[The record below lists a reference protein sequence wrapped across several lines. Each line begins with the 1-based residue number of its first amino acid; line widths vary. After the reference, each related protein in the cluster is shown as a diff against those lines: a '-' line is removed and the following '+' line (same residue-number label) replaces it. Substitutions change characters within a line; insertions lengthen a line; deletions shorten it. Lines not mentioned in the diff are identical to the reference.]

1 MNEWPGWGYIGF
13 TNESC
18 NNLPKTVYVDYWNI
32 PYQQFASSY
41 KLYMYIQFDSGL
53 LYASFMYLY
62 GTSCMLVLCI
72 SMELVVC

>member
-1 MNEWPGWGYIGF
+1 M
-13 TNESC
+13 
-18 NNLPKTVYVDYWNI
+18 K
-32 PYQQFASSY
+32 QFASSY